1 VLFRSRVSPARRIR
15 DGRVPARRPVQRV
28 GDLLPDA
35 ARALGLEEQLRWARA
50 AVAWEALVEE
60 RIPPAAG
67 GSRPLRLEGP
77 SHAAVLVV
85 EAAAP
90 IIAQEILMHQ
100 DELLEAFRSMPG
112 GLRASVLRVIVG
124 RGIIP

>member
-1 VLFRSRVSPARRIR
+1 VSPARR
-15 DGRVPARRPVQRV
+15 RVERV
-28 GDLLPDA
+28 GDLLPEA

-50 AVAWEALVEE
+50 AVVWEALVGA

-67 GSRPLRLEGP
+67 GSRPVRLEGRP
-77 SHAAVLVV
+77 GAEILVV

-90 IIAQEILMHQ
+90 IIAQEIRMHE
-100 DELLEAFRSMPG
+100 DDLLDAFRSTPG
-112 GLRASVLRVIVG
+112 GLRATGLRVIVG